1 MTTLREQIAD
11 KHEAA
16 EKTKFVEFLL
26 IGKIPKRMYA
36 DYLYN
41 QYLCYRVMEE
51 KAQEQGL
58 LSDMPELW
66 RASKMKED
74 LDELTPT
81 LAEEGLTVYESTLE
95 YMKYVTVEPVNLLAH
110 VYVRHFGD
118 MYGGQMIKKV
128 VPSSGKMYEFE
139 NRKEMIDKIRPM
151 LTEDLG
157 TEANKCFDFVIKL
170 FNELEHEYHL

>member
-1 MTTLREQIAD
+1 MTLREQIAD

-16 EKTKFVEFLL
+16 EKTKFVQFLL
-26 IGKIPKRMYA
+26 DGKIPKRMYA

-74 LDELTPT
+74 LDELG
-81 LAEEGLTVYESTLE
+81 EERLNVFNSTLN
-95 YMKYVTVEPVNLLAH
+95 YMKYVTVEPVNLMAH
-110 VYVRHFGD
+110 IYVRHFGD

-128 VPSSGKMYEFE
+128 VPSSGRMYEFE
-139 NRKEMIDKIRPM
+139 NRKEMIDKIRPL

-157 TEANKCFDFVIKL
+157 DEANKCFDFVINL
-170 FNELEHEYHL
+170 FNELEHEYDI

>member
-1 MTTLREQIAD
+1 MTLREQIAD

-26 IGKIPKRMYA
+26 NGKIPKRMYA

-51 KAQEQGL
+51 KAQGQGL

-74 LDELTPT
+74 LDELG
-81 LAEEGLTVYESTLE
+81 EERLNVFDSTLN
-95 YMKYVTVEPVNLLAH
+95 YMKYVTVEPVNLMAH
-110 VYVRHFGD
+110 IYVRHFGD

-139 NRKEMIDKIRPM
+139 NRKEMIDKIRPL

-157 TEANKCFDFVIKL
+157 DEANKCFDFVINL
-170 FNELEHEYHL
+170 FNELEHEYDI

>member
-1 MTTLREQIAD
+1 MTLREQIAD

-58 LSDMPELW
+58 LSDMPDLW

-81 LAEEGLTVYESTLE
+81 LAEEGLTIYESTLE

>member
-1 MTTLREQIAD
+1 MTLREQIAG

-36 DYLYN
+36 EYLHN

-51 KAQEQGL
+51 KAKEQGL

-66 RASKMKED
+66 RADKMKED
-74 LDELTPT
+74 LDEL
-81 LAEEGLTVYESTLE
+81 AEGDFVPQNSTIE
-95 YMKYVTVEPVNLLAH
+95 YMNYITAEPANLLAH

-157 TEANKCFDFVIKL
+157 TEANKCFDFVIQL

>member
-1 MTTLREQIAD
+1 MTLREQIAD

-16 EKTKFVEFLL
+16 EKTKFVQFLL
-26 IGKIPKRMYA
+26 DGKIPKRMYA

-58 LSDMPELW
+58 LSDVPELW

-74 LDELTPT
+74 LDELG
-81 LAEEGLTVYESTLE
+81 EERLNVFNSTLD
-95 YMKYVTVEPVNLLAH
+95 YMKYVTVEPINLMAH
-110 VYVRHFGD
+110 IYVRHFGD

-128 VPSSGKMYEFE
+128 VPSSGRMYEFE
-139 NRKEMIDKIRPM
+139 NRKEMIDKIRPL

-157 TEANKCFDFVIKL
+157 DEANKCFDFVINL
-170 FNELEHEYHL
+170 FNELEHEYDI

>member
-1 MTTLREQIAD
+1 MTLREQIAD

-51 KAQEQGL
+51 KAQAQGL
-58 LSDMPELW
+58 LSDMPDLW

-74 LDELTPT
+74 LDEL
-81 LAEEGLTVYESTLE
+81 AEENLNIFESTLN
-95 YMKYVTVEPVNLLAH
+95 YMKYVTAEPTNLLAH

-157 TEANKCFDFVIKL
+157 AEANKCFDFVIQL

>member
-1 MTTLREQIAD
+1 MTLREQIAV

-51 KAQEQGL
+51 KAQKQGL

-66 RASKMKED
+66 RADKMKED
-74 LDELTPT
+74 LDELV
-81 LAEEGLTVYESTLE
+81 EGDFVPQNSTIE
-95 YMKYVTVEPVNLLAH
+95 YMNYLTSEPVNLLAH

-157 TEANKCFDFVIKL
+157 VEANKCFDFVIQL

>member
-1 MTTLREQIAD
+1 MTLREQIAD

-16 EKTKFVEFLL
+16 EKTKFVQFLL
-26 IGKIPKRMYA
+26 DGKIPKRMYA

-74 LDELTPT
+74 LDELG
-81 LAEEGLTVYESTLE
+81 EERLNVFDSTLN
-95 YMKYVTVEPVNLLAH
+95 YMKYVTVEPVNLMAH
-110 VYVRHFGD
+110 IYVRHFGD

-128 VPSSGKMYEFE
+128 IPSSGRMYEFE
-139 NRKEMIDKIRPM
+139 NRKEMIDKIRPL

-157 TEANKCFDFVIKL
+157 DEANKCFDFVINL
-170 FNELEHEYHL
+170 FNELEHEYDI